1 MEQLTWI
8 VDVAARESM
17 LLAATGIMIG
27 GIDDAVVD
35 LLFLWF
41 ASRRGA
47 GCEPALVLQSVES
60 SDPMVVFVPAWD
72 EAAVIGAMLT
82 AALERFNYSRYR
94 IYVGVYPNDP
104 RTIAAV
110 ADVAARDSRVWMVV
124 GTEPGPTTKAGC
136 LNTLWHALLDDERRQ
151 DFRARAIVL
160 HDAEDVV
167 HPRELEAF
175 DTLLDD
181 HDVVQLPVL
190 PLIRRGSLVSG
201 HYADEFAYAH
211 RVHQP
216 VRNRLRAAM
225 PLAGTGCAIART
237 MMARLADERGGA
249 PFDAGSLTEDYEMG
263 LRIAALGGNAY
274 FARLRDPDDSSLIA
288 VRAYFPDT
296 LRAASR
302 QKARWIAGIVLA
314 GWDRMGWARSS
325 ALCDNW
331 MRMRDRRAVLS
342 VPIVAVA
349 YGAALLWILAGLLHL
364 TMQIAPRGERLAPWM
379 TIATAILL
387 MWRLT
392 VRVTCTASCYGWR
405 EGGRA
410 LPRFL
415 MANLVALCAAPRAMV
430 RYLLLLNGRHVAWD
444 KTSHVFPSWAATGP
458 A

>member
-1 MEQLTWI
+1 MF
-8 VDVAARESM
+8 
-17 LLAATGIMIG
+17 AATGIMIG
-27 GIDDAVVD
+27 GLDDAVVD

-41 ASRRGA
+41 ALRRGA
-47 GCEPALVLQSVES
+47 GRDPVLVPQSAVS
-60 SDPMVVFVPAWD
+60 ADPMIVFVPAWD

-82 AALERFNYSRYR
+82 AALDRYSYHRYR

-104 RTIAAV
+104 RTIEAV
-110 ADVAARDSRVWMVV
+110 ADVAAADSRVRMVI
-124 GTEPGPTTKAGC
+124 GAEPGPTTKAGC
-136 LNTLWHALLDDERRQ
+136 LNTLWHALLDDERWQ

-175 DTLLDD
+175 DTLIGD

-211 RVHQP
+211 GVHQP
-216 VRNRLRAAM
+216 VRNRLGVAM

-263 LRIAALGGNAY
+263 LRIAALGGNGH
-274 FARLRDPDDSSLIA
+274 FARLRDPDDGSLIA
-288 VRAYFPDT
+288 VRAYFPET

-314 GWDRMGWARSS
+314 GWDRTGWARPS

-331 MRMRDRRAVLS
+331 MRMRDRRTILS
-342 VPIVAVA
+342 VPVVAVA
-349 YGAALLWILAGLLHL
+349 YGAALLWSLAGLLHFRL
-364 TMQIAPRGERLAPWM
+364 LVPPRGESLIGWR
-379 TIATAILL
+379 TVATTILL
-387 MWRLT
+387 IWRLG
-392 VRVTCTASCYGWR
+392 VRVISTARCYGWR
-405 EGGRA
+405 EGGWA

-415 MANLVALCAAPRAMV
+415 IANLVALYAAPRALI
-430 RYLLLLNGRHVAWD
+430 RYLLLLKGRHVAWD
-444 KTSHVFPSWAATGP
+444 KTSHVFPSWAAAP
-458 A
+458 AA